1 MDIEITWGF
10 AMSRSFY
17 LFSVR
22 GRLFKCPNRIAFKI
36 IPDFS
41 EVNGMVFVENWRKR
55 DIALSVFV
63 GHSPSITAYRYLSDW
78 HKIED
83 VKEFPA
89 IKNMT
94 AREAREA
101 LFRVDGQH
109 ADALRKV
116 LFQVDDQDLELPD
129 LVQHCVDDVLH
140 SGVYRLSPAQL
151 LDCLFL

>member
-1 MDIEITWGF
+1 
-10 AMSRSFY
+10 MSKKFC

-22 GRLFKCPNRIAFKI
+22 GRLFKCSDSVSFNI

-41 EVNGMVFVENWRKR
+41 EVNGRVFVENWRKR
-55 DIALSVFV
+55 EIAIFV
-63 GHSPSITAYRYLSDW
+63 SADHAPSITSYNYLSVW
-78 HKIED
+78 HKIEE
-83 VKEFPA
+83 VKEFPT

-109 ADALRKV
+109 ADALRKT
-116 LFQVDDQDLELPD
+116 LFQVEDQDLELPD

-140 SGVYRLSPAQL
+140 SGVYRFSPAQL
-151 LDCLFL
+151 LDSLF